1 MKRHASLIP
10 CGYIIPLRL
19 RLLVGCH
26 NLAHE
31 VRDAD
36 IHLAV
41 GILELVGYVLYIHSV
56 LDGGTV
62 AHAVDEEVAHVHE
75 LLAHFVKTFEVA

>member
-10 CGYIIPLRL
+10 CGYMWPLRL

-31 VRDAD
+31 VSDAD

-41 GILELVGYVLYIHSV
+41 GILKLVGYVLYIHSV
-56 LDGGTV
+56 LYGGTV
-62 AHAVDEEVAHVHE
+62 AHAVDEQVTHVHE